1 MAGSP
6 SHSVRDIQEPP
17 RSWVGVCADP
27 RTVHHGAVPELARAS
42 SGWGNTVVNQSDLE
56 QPPRKRQRRRGG
68 AGPEANRTSVRLK
81 RQVKSEMSFPPC
93 ETSFFCSS
101 VASCGRHV
109 ANVRRS
115 GSKRLTYCFDRP
127 RMRTLGSLTTLPE
140 TPVVRNA
147 RQPFVYD
154 DRYRRS
160 EPCDRQ
166 AFLRCN
172 SFNSKNAFRARN
184 APSRFHPQIGSKAS
198 AANAEHEE
206 AHGINCRTR
215 HAAKAAAHAEL

>member
-1 MAGSP
+1 
-6 SHSVRDIQEPP
+6 
-17 RSWVGVCADP
+17 
-27 RTVHHGAVPELARAS
+27 
-42 SGWGNTVVNQSDLE
+42 
-56 QPPRKRQRRRGG
+56 
-68 AGPEANRTSVRLK
+68 
-81 RQVKSEMSFPPC
+81 
-93 ETSFFCSS
+93 
-101 VASCGRHV
+101 
-109 ANVRRS
+109 
-115 GSKRLTYCFDRP
+115 
-127 RMRTLGSLTTLPE
+127 MRTLGSLTTLPE

-198 AANAEHEE
+198 AANAELKK
-206 AHGINCRTR
+206 RT
-215 HAAKAAAHAEL
+215 ALTAERDTPRERQRMLNYRQQPEPGKKGLGVRD